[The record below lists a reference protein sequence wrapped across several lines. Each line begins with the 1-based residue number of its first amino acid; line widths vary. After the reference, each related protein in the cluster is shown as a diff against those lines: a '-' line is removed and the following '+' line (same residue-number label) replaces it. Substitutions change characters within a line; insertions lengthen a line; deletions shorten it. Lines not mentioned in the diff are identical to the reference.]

1 MNKSDPITL
10 LESGV
15 YAALETYSNVHR
27 GSGHNSQVTTHLY
40 EQAREIVLNYLG
52 LDKRKYIVIFCTPHR
67 AALLG
72 PQIVSGRFQTI
83 SSADIGLSL
92 GVAALAAEKKSLPRG
107 IPFQTGGGSTR
118 LISRDWVVWAS
129 APDRFE
135 AGTPAIINIIAFAR
149 SLNIIKMHGKN
160 AFRKISEEN
169 ITAADILYHDE
180 LIEFSGQELLEK
192 LRLNIIGRNLP
203 VPTVEGIKPYINL
216 DNAAST
222 PAFREVWRAV
232 CRSWNLPAGVKMDII
247 TEVRSICALML
258 GAPKESYEMIFTSN
272 TTEAINLTAENLRH
286 ESHDKEDV
294 VLNTLLEHTSNE
306 LPWRMIPG
314 CELIHIPIDK
324 DGIFDLNQLESVLS
338 EYNQNNQHG
347 DKRIRIV
354 TVSGASNVLGIC
366 NNLSEISKIIHQYGA
381 LMLVDAAQLVSH
393 RKINMEECIIDFLA
407 FSAHKAYAPFGTGVL
422 IARKGLLNFS
432 PSELEKIKSSGEEN
446 IIGIAALGKALVLLQ
461 RVGLEIIR
469 EEEKKL
475 TSKALTGLSKIEG
488 ITLYGISEVES
499 RNFDQKIG
507 VIVFT
512 MKGLFANSVATE
524 LAGHGIGVRYGCH
537 CAHMLV
543 KKLLKLS
550 PGLEKFQR
558 VIVTLFT
565 GMRLPGVTR
574 VSLGIE
580 NTEEDIDELL
590 RVLTKIARKELIKSR
605 AKQPMNEFT
614 ELVSRRVYSNS
625 ISD

>member
-1 MNKSDPITL
+1 MNKTDPITL

-40 EQAREIVLNYLG
+40 EQAREIVLDYLG
-52 LDKRKYIVIFCTPHR
+52 LDKRKYIVIFCSKRR
-67 AALLG
+67 AACLG
-72 PQIVSGRFQTI
+72 AQIGSGRFQTL
-83 SSADIGLSL
+83 SSGDIGLSL
-92 GVAALAAEKKSLPRG
+92 GVTALAVRKKSLPHG
-107 IPFQTGGGSTR
+107 TPFQTGGGSTR

-149 SLNIIKMHGKN
+149 SLNIIKIHGKD
-160 AFRKISEEN
+160 AFIKISEGY

-180 LIEFSGQELLEK
+180 LTEYSGWELLEK
-192 LRLNIIGRNLP
+192 LRQNIIGRNLP

-222 PAFREVWRAV
+222 PAFGEVWSAV
-232 CRSWNLPAGVKMDII
+232 CRSWNLPAGVKMDIV
-247 TEVRSICALML
+247 TEVGSICASML
-258 GAPKESYEMIFTSN
+258 GAPKESYDIIFTSN
-272 TTEAINLTAENLRH
+272 TTEAINLAAEKLSH
-286 ESHDKEDV
+286 EAVHNQENV
-294 VLNTLLEHTSNE
+294 VLNTFLEHTSNE

-324 DGIFDLNQLESVLS
+324 DGIFDLNQLDSVLR
-338 EYNQNNQHG
+338 EYNQNNQN
-347 DKRIRIV
+347 DVKRIRIV
-354 TVSGASNVLGIC
+354 SVSGASNVLGIC
-366 NNLSEISKIIHQYGA
+366 NNLAEISKIIHKYGA
-381 LMLVDAAQLVSH
+381 LMFVDAAQLVAH
-393 RKINMEECIIDFLA
+393 RKINMKECIIDFLA

-422 IARKGLLNFS
+422 IARKGLLNFT

-446 IIGIAALGKALVLLQ
+446 IIGVVALGKALVLLQ
-461 RVGLEIIR
+461 RVGLEIIT

-475 TSKALTGLSKIEG
+475 TTKALTGLSKIEG

-499 RNFDQKIG
+499 PNFDQKIG
-507 VIVFT
+507 VIAFI
-512 MKGLFANSVATE
+512 MKGMFSNSIATE

-543 KKLLKLS
+543 KKLLKVS

-558 VIVTLFT
+558 VIVTLFS
-565 GMRLPGVTR
+565 RLSLPGVTR

-580 NTEEDIDELL
+580 NTGNDIDELL
-590 RVLTKIARKELIKSR
+590 RVLNKIARKELIKSG
-605 AKQPMNEFT
+605 AKQQLNEFT
-614 ELVSRRVYSNS
+614 ELASRRVLYF
-625 ISD
+625 